1 MSHGTSTAPQR
12 GDIETPGTDAQ
23 SIRADTLRYFHFTLG
38 RDEFQ
43 RSKSYLFQAF
53 ALAVRDRLAAA
64 ANTTRHAF
72 AAADA
77 RRTSYLSLEFLQGR
91 ALGNALLN
99 LGIEGAGKNWRR
111 ANTTPDSVMVDSGAL
126 PRVFSIPAR
135 VLRYR

>member
-1 MSHGTSTAPQR
+1 MKPINEFQRMNNGTSTARER
-12 GDIETPGTDAQ
+12 GNIEMPGADAK

-77 RRTSYLSLEFLQGR
+77 RRTPTCHWNSCRGVRSAMPCSILAS
-91 ALGNALLN
+91 
-99 LGIEGAGKNWRR
+99 KVRR
-111 ANTTPDSVMVDSGAL
+111 EN
-126 PRVFSIPAR
+126 R
-135 VLRYR
+135 